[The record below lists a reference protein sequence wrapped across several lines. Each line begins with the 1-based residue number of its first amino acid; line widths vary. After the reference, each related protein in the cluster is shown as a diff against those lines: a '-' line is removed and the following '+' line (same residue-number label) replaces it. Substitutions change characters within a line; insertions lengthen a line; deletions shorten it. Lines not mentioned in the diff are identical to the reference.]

1 MLNAKREPRNPVDKP
16 HRLNG
21 GKPDSWLFN
30 QGKKRKVCKTLVIF
44 FFFFFGGGRGGSCDV
59 IIKRKPV
66 SLGDGE
72 QTQVL
77 CELTHP
83 GCKLHIEIL
92 KKEPVKLEENYMK

>member
-1 MLNAKREPRNPVDKP
+1 MLNAKREPRNLVDKP

-30 QGKKRKVCKTLVIF
+30 QGKKRKVCKTLFVF
-44 FFFFFGGGRGGSCDV
+44 FFFLGGGGWSSCDV

-77 CELTHP
+77 CELTHA
-83 GCKLHIEIL
+83 GCKSHIEIL

>member
-21 GKPDSWLFN
+21 GKPDRWLFN
-30 QGKKRKVCKTLVIF
+30 QGKKRKVCKTLFV
-44 FFFFFGGGRGGSCDV
+44 FFFFFGSSCDV

-72 QTQVL
+72 QTHVL
-77 CELTHP
+77 CELTHA
-83 GCKLHIEIL
+83 GCKPHIEIL